1 MQTKAKATR
10 LGGTDSK
17 AKTRLL
23 LNLWN
28 LGEVGAEVSKSELT
42 KQVKLNKEKSGDYQR
57 VYEELEKDGAIA
69 LTTKGRSV
77 KVSLT
82 GKGLQMLNAGL
93 KSHDFQYRP
102 QQRVR
107 TKDFN
112 ALLKWIKRLDGAVAV
127 SNGKTKGKESA
138 ISVHAGS
145 LAMPKAIA
153 SYEEFKSVALNVYDK
168 LNQNYNLDDLVPIYR
183 IRREIGERVTRSQFD
198 EWMLE
203 IQADDIFLLIG
214 GEMPD
219 ITPDKA
225 EDSIT
230 NEIGGLRYYV
240 QRLNSTN

>member
-10 LGGTDSK
+10 LGGTDPK

-28 LGEVGAEVSKSELT
+28 LGGVGAAVNKSELT

-57 VYEELEKDGAIA
+57 VYEELEKDGAITV
-69 LTTKGRSV
+69 TTKGRSV

-82 GKGLQMLNAGL
+82 EKGWQMLDAGL

-112 ALLKWIKRLDGAVAV
+112 ALLNWIKHIDGAVTVPNGKNKTNEKAV
-127 SNGKTKGKESA
+127 S
-138 ISVHAGS
+138 VQDVS

-153 SYEEFKSVALNVYDK
+153 SYEEFKSVVLDVYDR
-168 LNQNYNLDDLVPIYR
+168 LNRDYNLDHLVPIYR
-183 IRREIGERVTRSQFD
+183 IRREIGECVTRSQFN

-203 IQADDIFLLIG
+203 MQANDIFQFQG

-225 EDSIT
+225 EDSIIT
-230 NEIGGLRYYV
+230 QLSGLRYYA
-240 QRLNSTN
+240 QRLS